1 MENFYVKLAELLEVD
16 EVKPEDVL
24 ADFSLW
30 DSLTVLALVATL
42 DSSYGVNITAADLE
56 QLRTAGVL
64 EAVVENRRRK

>member
-1 MENFYVKLAELLEVD
+1 MKLAELLEVD